1 MDHSNNEMDQ
11 LLQVID
17 TSKVPGYQEFMH
29 DLIVEDIS
37 NHDLNFETLNSFLF
51 EWNKQVY
58 DAVCEKAISYYDTY
72 ATKKIKSYGNWTC
85 PAVASLFNQS
95 YDLPVITNF

>member
-1 MDHSNNEMDQ
+1 MDYSNNEMDQ
-11 LLQVID
+11 LLQAID
-17 TSKVPGYQEFMH
+17 TSKVPGYQEFMR

-58 DAVCEKAISYYDTY
+58 DAVCEKAISHYDTY
-72 ATKKIKSYGNWTC
+72 ATEKIKSLWNWTC
-85 PAVASLFNQS
+85 LGNDAHSFT
-95 YDLPVITNF
+95 D

>member
-58 DAVCEKAISYYDTY
+58 DAVCEKAISYYDTH
-72 ATKKIKSYGNWTC
+72 ATKEIKSFGN
-85 PAVASLFNQS
+85 
-95 YDLPVITNF
+95 

>member
-1 MDHSNNEMDQ
+1 MDQ

-17 TSKVPGYQEFMH
+17 TSKVSGYQEFMH

-51 EWNKQVY
+51 ERNKQVY
-58 DAVCEKAISYYDTY
+58 DAVCEKAISYYDTH
-72 ATKKIKSYGNWTC
+72 ATKEIKSFGN
-85 PAVASLFNQS
+85 
-95 YDLPVITNF
+95 

>member
-11 LLQVID
+11 LLQAID

-29 DLIVEDIS
+29 DLIVEDIA
-37 NHDLNFETLNSFLF
+37 NHDLNFETLNSFSF

-58 DAVCEKAISYYDTY
+58 DAVCEKAIT
-72 ATKKIKSYGNWTC
+72 
-85 PAVASLFNQS
+85 
-95 YDLPVITNF
+95 

>member
-37 NHDLNFETLNSFLF
+37 NLDSKL
-51 EWNKQVY
+51 
-58 DAVCEKAISYYDTY
+58 
-72 ATKKIKSYGNWTC
+72 
-85 PAVASLFNQS
+85 
-95 YDLPVITNF
+95 

>member
-11 LLQVID
+11 PLLQAID

-37 NHDLNFETLNSFLF
+37 NLDSEL
-51 EWNKQVY
+51 WNVKLVLVWMEQTREIIY
-58 DAVCEKAISYYDTY
+58 
-72 ATKKIKSYGNWTC
+72 
-85 PAVASLFNQS
+85 
-95 YDLPVITNF
+95 

>member
-1 MDHSNNEMDQ
+1 MDHSNDEMDQ
-11 LLQVID
+11 LLQAID

-37 NHDLNFETLNSFLF
+37 NHDLNFEMLNSFLF

-58 DAVCEKAISYYDTY
+58 YAVCEKAISYYDKY
-72 ATKKIKSYGNWTC
+72 ATENIKSLGN
-85 PAVASLFNQS
+85 
-95 YDLPVITNF
+95 

>member
-1 MDHSNNEMDQ
+1 MENSNNEMDQ

-72 ATKKIKSYGNWTC
+72 ATEKIKSRELNMSRQLC
-85 PAVASLFNQS
+85 ELFYRLERNR
-95 YDLPVITNF
+95 LKT

>member
-17 TSKVPGYQEFMH
+17 TSKVPGYHEFMH

-37 NHDLNFETLNSFLF
+37 NHDLNFET
-51 EWNKQVY
+51 
-58 DAVCEKAISYYDTY
+58 
-72 ATKKIKSYGNWTC
+72 
-85 PAVASLFNQS
+85 
-95 YDLPVITNF
+95 

>member
-1 MDHSNNEMDQ
+1 MDQ

-29 DLIVEDIS
+29 ELIVEDIS
-37 NHDLNFETLNSFLF
+37 NRDLNFETLNSFLF

-58 DAVCEKAISYYDTY
+58 DAVCEKAISYHDTH
-72 ATKKIKSYGNWTC
+72 ATKEIKSYGN
-85 PAVASLFNQS
+85 
-95 YDLPVITNF
+95 

>member
-17 TSKVPGYQEFMH
+17 TSKVPGYHEFMH

-58 DAVCEKAISYYDTY
+58 DAVCEKAISYYDMH
-72 ATKKIKSYGNWTC
+72 ATKEIKSFGNWTC
-85 PAVASLFNQS
+85 PGN
-95 YDLPVITNF
+95 DVIVLL

>member
-1 MDHSNNEMDQ
+1 MDQ

-37 NHDLNFETLNSFLF
+37 NHDLNFETLNSFLI
-51 EWNKQVY
+51 ERNKQVY
-58 DAVCEKAISYYDTY
+58 DAVCEKAISYYDTH
-72 ATKKIKSYGNWTC
+72 ATKEIKSFGN
-85 PAVASLFNQS
+85 
-95 YDLPVITNF
+95 